1 MAVCCPSAW
10 QGHAALLSQFLGV
23 GDPAKTGRGFC
34 LEVSRGC
41 TRVSAGTVAHAQVHL
56 EGPGS
61 LTLAGF
67 GSSRATRGKSHSG
80 DLSETVAVDELYKS
94 EAQSH
99 LM

>member
-67 GSSRATRGKSHSG
+67 GSS
-80 DLSETVAVDELYKS
+80 
-94 EAQSH
+94 
-99 LM
+99 